1 MNDSVK
7 YPAASKYLKQ
17 RDYVFAAVAG
27 APDKTLPVI
36 NNDEVKELC
45 RRLNA
50 MCERRKEIKN
60 MFALFCYIKPN
71 KGNGKVV
78 CSGKRPP
85 YEILCNAGKDGY
97 IPYPSMLLR
106 LLK

>member
-1 MNDSVK
+1 MKLTWLIELKGTKNTKKVEEAITQIAESIECLNDSVK

-27 APDKTLPVI
+27 AP
-36 NNDEVKELC
+36 
-45 RRLNA
+45 
-50 MCERRKEIKN
+50 
-60 MFALFCYIKPN
+60 
-71 KGNGKVV
+71 
-78 CSGKRPP
+78 
-85 YEILCNAGKDGY
+85 GKDGY